1 MACYGC
7 IADRHAKKGDQCE
20 TMTMY
25 LGSEVVVGSAGSFRY
40 YQEEDGTIIQ
50 HECYGSRCYR
60 NGPVVIDENTLAYWR
75 DQNVQKSPAADT
87 VQQHQVLYPDE
98 HQADNIPS
106 EFALEEHLCADGIRD
121 DLPDSSL
128 EGQQGT
134 LLGE

>member
-1 MACYGC
+1 MAV
-7 IADRHAKKGDQCE
+7 
-20 TMTMY
+20 Y

-50 HECYGSRCYR
+50 HECYGGRCHR
-60 NGPVVIDENTLAYWR
+60 NGPVVLDEYTLAYWR
-75 DQNVQKSPAADT
+75 DHVQKSPAAET
-87 VQQHQVLYPDE
+87 GQQCPVLHPDE
-98 HQADNIPS
+98 HETDNVPS

-128 EGQQGT
+128 EGQQGS